1 MATQI
6 RDQVSERALSWLNV
20 EIGHFDPFCH
30 ADVPPEAEQTAMV
43 EVALTAMTLLRRSPD
58 YSDRASPAVW
68 LDAVAAAYLRPGFHQ
83 TLFRGHKHAFSGH
96 LLLWL
101 ALSPHRRLPV
111 TRDQIQE
118 LIDLDDV
125 IAIERLPFR
134 VLELRYLLDL
144 GSFRHNLPDF
154 DALTDRCLIA
164 TRFNPIDALDDDIY
178 GLTHA
183 AFYLSD
189 FGARD
194 ALQGKHADYVRQ
206 ATRMLLAMMVRR
218 RHWDLVA
225 ELLLTLYCLGAE
237 ENQLTKMAWCALA
250 DAQIPD
256 GSIPENPGGGLVVTT
271 DPHARFLA
279 LYHRTL
285 TALLAAALSWRR
297 TSN

>member
-6 RDQVSERALSWLNV
+6 RSQVSERALAWLNA
-20 EIGHFDPFCH
+20 EINYFDPFRH
-30 ADVPPEAEQTAMV
+30 AMTPPEAEQTAMV
-43 EVALTAMTLLRRSPD
+43 EVALIAMTLQRRLPD
-58 YSDRASPAVW
+58 YSDRASLALW

-101 ALSPHRRLPV
+101 ALSPNHRLPV
-111 TRDQIQE
+111 ARSQIQR
-118 LIDLDDV
+118 LIDLDNV
-125 IAIERLPFR
+125 IATERLPYR
-134 VLELRYLLDL
+134 VLELRYLLEL
-144 GSFRHNLPDF
+144 GSFRHELPDF
-154 DALTDRCLIA
+154 GELTDRCFIA

-178 GLTHA
+178 ALTHA

-189 FGARD
+189 YGVRD
-194 ALQGKHADYVRQ
+194 ALQGKQADYVRQ

-225 ELLLTLYCLGAE
+225 ELLLALYCLGAE
-237 ENQLTKMAWCALA
+237 EDQFTKTAWRTLA
-250 DAQIPD
+250 DAQMPD
-256 GSIPENPGGGLVVTT
+256 GSIPENPGGGLVVIT

-285 TALLAAALSWRR
+285 TALLAAALCWRE